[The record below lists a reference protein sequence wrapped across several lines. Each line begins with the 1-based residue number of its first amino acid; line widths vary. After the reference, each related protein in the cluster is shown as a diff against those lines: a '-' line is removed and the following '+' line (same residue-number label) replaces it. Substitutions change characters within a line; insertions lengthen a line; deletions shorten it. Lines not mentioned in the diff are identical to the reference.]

1 MLGVTGNSF
10 IDGKSSYQ
18 PEHLLLKNNSKDK
31 KPATLLYS
39 AAGPVIASTWL
50 RKEQSSSASLG
61 LQGCR
66 AVGLRP

>member
-31 KPATLLYS
+31 PATLLYS

-50 RKEQSSSASLG
+50 KKEQSSSASLG
-61 LQGCR
+61 L
-66 AVGLRP
+66 RP